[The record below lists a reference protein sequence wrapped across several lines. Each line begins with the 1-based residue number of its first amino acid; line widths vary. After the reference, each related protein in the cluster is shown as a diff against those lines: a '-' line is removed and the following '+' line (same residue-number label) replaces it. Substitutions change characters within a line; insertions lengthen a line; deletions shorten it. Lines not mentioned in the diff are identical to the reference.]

1 MDKLSVAPASLNPLP
16 EPTLPLPE
24 DVVLTVIV
32 LSSSDE
38 HLSASSSASIQHLP
52 AALVGALKM
61 RCDDG
66 SGCTTAPSVSPS
78 GPRAAQMD
86 WSIGWNSLKQKPS
99 FFDGRSIS
107 SQVLKMIV
115 PIQWPL

>member
-1 MDKLSVAPASLNPLP
+1 
-16 EPTLPLPE
+16 
-24 DVVLTVIV
+24 
-32 LSSSDE
+32 
-38 HLSASSSASIQHLP
+38 
-52 AALVGALKM
+52 
-61 RCDDG
+61 
-66 SGCTTAPSVSPS
+66 
-78 GPRAAQMD
+78 MD